1 MLHTKPSNVTD
12 PLPSL
17 GGPLV
22 VVCVDG
28 FEPAYADA
36 AIDHGYMPTFARWQ
50 REGAFAL
57 ARTVVPSFTNPNN
70 LSIATGAP
78 PSDHG
83 ISGNH
88 FYDAAADRE
97 VPMNEPHYVRTRT
110 LFARYSDAG
119 VSVGVVTAKDKLRRM
134 LASGWR
140 GVCFSGERADSA
152 REDERGIDRVEA
164 QVGMR
169 KPGMY
174 SGDMSDFVMACGVH
188 LLERGRVRILYLS
201 LTDFVQHTHAPG
213 SAEADLFFA
222 RFDRRLA
229 QIDAFGAIV
238 IVTGDHGMNDKSA
251 ADGSPN
257 VAFLESILEDV
268 VGSLARVVLPITDPH
283 TTHHAGLGSFAT
295 IYLPESKIG
304 AAMERLS
311 DEPLVDRVLTRSDAA
326 REFQLPEDRI
336 GDIVVLATAAG
347 VFGKTADYHDL
358 SGLKGKR
365 LRSHGGEHE
374 STVPFVV
381 NRPLKAE
388 FSSRLDGVRNWDA
401 FEFALRGVEG

>member
-1 MLHTKPSNVTD
+1 MLPVKPSNVGD
-12 PLPSL
+12 RVPPLD
-17 GGPLV
+17 GPVV

-36 AIDHGYMPTFARWQ
+36 AIDHGCMPTFGRWR

-57 ARTVVPSFTNPNN
+57 ARSVVPSFTNPNN

-88 FYDAAADRE
+88 FYDTAAARE
-97 VPMNEPHYVRTRT
+97 VPMNEPHYVRVRT
-110 LFARYSDAG
+110 LFARYANAG
-119 VSVGVVTAKDKLRRM
+119 ISVGVVTAKDKLRRM

-140 GVCFSGERADSA
+140 GVCFSGERADAA
-152 REDERGIDRVEA
+152 REDEHGIERVEA
-164 QVGMR
+164 QLGMQ

-174 SGDMSDFVMACGVH
+174 SGVMSDFVMACGIH
-188 LLERGRVRILYLS
+188 LLERERVRILYLS
-201 LTDFVQHTHAPG
+201 LTDFVQHTYEPG
-213 SAEADLFFA
+213 SAEADTFFA
-222 RFDRRLA
+222 RLDRRLA
-229 QIDAFGAIV
+229 QIDALGAIV

-257 VAFLESILEDV
+257 VVFLQSVLEDV
-268 VGSLARVVLPITDPH
+268 VGGAARVVLPITDPH
-283 TTHHAGLGSFAT
+283 TTHHGGLGSFAT
-295 IYLPESKIG
+295 IYLTESKIG

-311 DEPLVDRVLTRSDAA
+311 DEPLVDRVLTRSKAA

-336 GDIVVLATAAG
+336 GDIVVLATASG
-347 VFGKTADYHDL
+347 VFGKTAGYHDL
-358 SGLKGKR
+358 TGLKGKR
-365 LRSHGGEHE
+365 LRSHGGQHE

-381 NRPLKAE
+381 NRPLKAD
-388 FSSRLDGVRNWDA
+388 FVSRLERVRNWDA
-401 FEFALRGVEG
+401 FEFALHGVE